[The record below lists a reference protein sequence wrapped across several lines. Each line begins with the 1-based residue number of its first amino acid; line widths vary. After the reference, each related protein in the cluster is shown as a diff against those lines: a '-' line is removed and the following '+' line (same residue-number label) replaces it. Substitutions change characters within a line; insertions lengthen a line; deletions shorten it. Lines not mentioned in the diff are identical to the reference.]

1 MDDHDH
7 DDEEEQQRSNKR
19 RRRHLRTNRFR
30 AVLQTILLALIQTF
44 ILNSTPTHG
53 GSAPGRN
60 TNIDRC
66 FRKKE
71 TELFENYFSANPR
84 YSKKHFR
91 RRFRMPY
98 DLFMKIHDDVLAY
111 DPYFQ
116 AKRNCTGL
124 LGKRGLDICLI
135 LITLFY
141 LGISSHVKI
150 TVALRILAQGAAFD
164 VFDER
169 FGISET
175 TSAASL
181 EHFVRAINHIYA
193 AEYLRQPSVDELT
206 LIMEENKDRGFPGC
220 IGSIDCQHWY
230 WKNCPMALQS
240 NFKTLS
246 LSE

>member
-91 RRFRMPY
+91 RRFCMPY
-98 DLFMKIHDDVLAY
+98 DLLMKIHDDVLA
-111 DPYFQ
+111 
-116 AKRNCTGL
+116 
-124 LGKRGLDICLI
+124 
-135 LITLFY
+135 
-141 LGISSHVKI
+141 
-150 TVALRILAQGAAFD
+150 
-164 VFDER
+164 
-169 FGISET
+169 
-175 TSAASL
+175 
-181 EHFVRAINHIYA
+181 
-193 AEYLRQPSVDELT
+193 
-206 LIMEENKDRGFPGC
+206 
-220 IGSIDCQHWY
+220 
-230 WKNCPMALQS
+230 
-240 NFKTLS
+240 
-246 LSE
+246 